1 MHFSTKRNRKKNILN
16 KILDYT
22 SLSVSSAWI
31 SAIIFHFFEFMFVY
45 VYMPKRDSY
54 WVEARVFPSGPNA
67 AAMVDLGGGSKGQY
81 LADKCCNDSAS
92 TLDQ

>member
-1 MHFSTKRNRKKNILN
+1 
-16 KILDYT
+16 
-22 SLSVSSAWI
+22 
-31 SAIIFHFFEFMFVY
+31 
-45 VYMPKRDSY
+45 MPKRDSY